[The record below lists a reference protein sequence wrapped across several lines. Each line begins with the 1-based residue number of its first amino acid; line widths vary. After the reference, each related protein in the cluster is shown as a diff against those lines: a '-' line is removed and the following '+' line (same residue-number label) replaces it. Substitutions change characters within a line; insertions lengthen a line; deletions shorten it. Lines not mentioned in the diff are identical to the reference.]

1 MTMTVHN
8 RRIWASAALVVFL
21 AASLGCSAGYAAE
34 SKRVLLLHSFG
45 RDFKPWSDYAKAIRT
60 ELDRQSPWPLE
71 IIDQSLL
78 TAGSADENPEA
89 LYVEYLRAVFAKRP
103 IDLIISIGAPAAN
116 FVQRRRQQLL
126 ATTPMVLT
134 VVEQRR
140 IQRSSLT
147 ENDTVVALAI
157 NFPAVIE
164 NILHVLPDT
173 KTVALVIGNSP
184 VERLWLEDLRKEF
197 APFADRLSFIWYNDQ
212 SFADILKHA
221 AALPPHSVI

>member
-21 AASLGCSAGYAAE
+21 VASLCCSAGYAAE

-60 ELDRQSPWPLE
+60 ELDRQLPWPLE

-78 TAGSADENPEA
+78 TAGSADENGEA

-116 FVQRRRQQLL
+116 FVEPWPR
-126 ATTPMVLT
+126 
-134 VVEQRR
+134 
-140 IQRSSLT
+140 
-147 ENDTVVALAI
+147 
-157 NFPAVIE
+157 
-164 NILHVLPDT
+164 
-173 KTVALVIGNSP
+173 G
-184 VERLWLEDLRKEF
+184 
-197 APFADRLSFIWYNDQ
+197 
-212 SFADILKHA
+212 
-221 AALPPHSVI
+221 HSGMSG